1 MRRALPLAL
10 VLCCLTA
17 GCGALGGGPDPGT
30 AGATDAVTPAP
41 VERYPPGVTEE
52 TVTNASALLAAHERV
67 LADESMTVRTTR
79 TTTFSNDT
87 LRRNVSATLRL
98 AADHVSLASE
108 TRVRFGDG
116 RTVTGEGWANDSVGY
131 TVSTIDEDRRY
142 TRHPPREIDP
152 RAQLTPALP
161 LFADQLTS
169 ENVTVDRV
177 DEPAFRITVD
187 TLAPTDSRSANASL
201 SMLVTDRGLV
211 REYRYTV
218 DRPCG
223 PNRCR
228 TVTNTRFS
236 GVGETTVERPA
247 WVASASANVTT
258 TPA

>member
-30 AGATDAVTPAP
+30 TGATDAVTPAP

-52 TVTNASALLAAHERV
+52 TVTNASALLAAHEGV
-67 LADESMTVRTTR
+67 LANRSMTVQTTR
-79 TTTFSNDT
+79 TTTYPNGT

-98 AADHVSLASE
+98 AADHVRLASKS
-108 TRVRFGDG
+108 TVRFEDG
-116 RTVTGEGWANDSVGY
+116 RTVTGEGWANDTVGY

-142 TRHPPREIDP
+142 ARYPPREIDP

-169 ENVTVDRV
+169 ENVTVERV
-177 DEPAFRITVD
+177 DDGAVRITTD
-187 TLAPTDSRSANASL
+187 TLVPTDSRYANASL
-201 SMLVTDRGLV
+201 SMLVSDRGLV
-211 REYRYTV
+211 HEYRYTV

-228 TVTNTRFS
+228 TVTSTRFTD
-236 GVGETTVERPA
+236 VGETTVERPA
-247 WVASASANVTT
+247 WMANASANVTT
-258 TPA
+258 TPG